1 MRSTWAIV
9 LTCATIVSSFLVQ
22 SGSAQQKGKAKQ
34 ATKSATP
41 QDTGADWPM
50 YHRDFAGTGY
60 SPLAQITAQNVH
72 SLTPAW
78 TYRLQ
83 SEAPPAAAA
92 KGKGKGP
99 GGANSDATPI
109 VVNGVMDL
117 SCSVCYVTLESATG
131 HV

>member
-1 MRSTWAIV
+1 GVLTQEDRMMRSTWVTI
-9 LTCATIVSSFLVQ
+9 LTGTAMLPLFLTQ

-34 ATKSATP
+34 AAKAAAK
-41 QDTGADWPM
+41 DTGADWPM

-60 SPLAQITAQNVH
+60 SPLAQITTQNVA

-83 SEAPPAAAA
+83 SDAPTAAAA

-99 GGANSDATPI
+99 GGANSEATPI
-109 VVNGVMDL
+109 VVNGVM
-117 SCSVCYVTLESATG
+117 Y
-131 HV
+131 